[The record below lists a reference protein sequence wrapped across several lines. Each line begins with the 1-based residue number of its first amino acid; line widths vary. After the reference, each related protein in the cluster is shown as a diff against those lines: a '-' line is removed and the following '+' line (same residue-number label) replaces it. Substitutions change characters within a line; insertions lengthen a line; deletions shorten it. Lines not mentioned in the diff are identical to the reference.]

1 MLRILLLKFIPSLL
15 TLFFISSI
23 QAKELSL
30 EVVSEHW
37 PPFII
42 QNFDKKNDISAQKV
56 SGIVTEKIHHILSTS
71 NINYTIKT
79 YPWARSYYVALNK
92 PNVLIYSIYKTKE
105 RTPHFEWFCPVHEKT
120 PINIYKLKSNKSDI
134 SSLSTLGNS
143 IIGVLRSDN
152 SHTFML
158 KHNFV
163 EGESLI
169 VSSSEESNIRNLLN
183 KRIDAI
189 IQSKESLIYRLQNTR
204 FTFDDFDVGFELHQN
219 KNTEHCM
226 ALSKSSSPEMIAAV
240 KRAFNLWLN
249 K

>member
-1 MLRILLLKFIPSLL
+1 
-15 TLFFISSI
+15 
-23 QAKELSL
+23 
-30 EVVSEHW
+30 
-37 PPFII
+37 
-42 QNFDKKNDISAQKV
+42 
-56 SGIVTEKIHHILSTS
+56 
-71 NINYTIKT
+71 
-79 YPWARSYYVALNK
+79 
-92 PNVLIYSIYKTKE
+92 
-105 RTPHFEWFCPVHEKT
+105 
-120 PINIYKLKSNKSDI
+120 
-134 SSLSTLGNS
+134 
-143 IIGVLRSDN
+143 
-152 SHTFML
+152 ML

-204 FTFDDFDVGFELHQN
+204 FTIDDFDVGFELHQN

>member
-204 FTFDDFDVGFELHQN
+204 FTIDDFDVGFELHQN

>member
-1 MLRILLLKFIPSLL
+1 MLKFIPSLL

-143 IIGVLRSDN
+143 IIGVPRSDN

-183 KRIDAI
+183 KRIDAV

-204 FTFDDFDVGFELHQN
+204 FTIDDFDVGFELHQN

>member
-1 MLRILLLKFIPSLL
+1 MLKFIPSLL

-204 FTFDDFDVGFELHQN
+204 FTIDDFDVGFELHQN

>member
-1 MLRILLLKFIPSLL
+1 MLKFIPSLL

-183 KRIDAI
+183 KRIDAV

-204 FTFDDFDVGFELHQN
+204 FTIDDFDVGFELHQN

>member
-1 MLRILLLKFIPSLL
+1 MLKFIPRLL

-23 QAKELSL
+23 QAKELTL

-56 SGIVTEKIHHILSTS
+56 SGIVTQKIHHILSTS
-71 NINYTIKT
+71 KINYTIKT

-92 PNVLIYSIYKTKE
+92 PDVLIYSIYKTKE
-105 RTPHFEWFCPVHEKT
+105 RTPHFEWFCPVHEQT

-183 KRIDAI
+183 KRIDAV
-189 IQSKESLIYRLQNTR
+189 IQSKESLIYRLQNTS
-204 FTFDDFDVGFELHQN
+204 FTIDDFDVGFELHQN

>member
-1 MLRILLLKFIPSLL
+1 MLL
-15 TLFFISSI
+15 FISSI
-23 QAKELSL
+23 QAKELTL
-30 EVVSEHW
+30 DVVSEHW

-42 QNFDKKNDISAQKV
+42 QNFDNKNEIPEQKI
-56 SGIVTEKIHHILSTS
+56 SGIVTQKIHNILSTS
-71 NINYTIKT
+71 EIDYTIKT
-79 YPWARSYYVALNK
+79 YPWARSYYLALNK
-92 PNVLIYSIYKTKE
+92 PNVLIYSIYKTE
-105 RTPHFEWFCPVHEKT
+105 QRTPFFEWFCPIHEKT

-152 SHTFML
+152 SHNFML
-158 KHNFV
+158 EHGFV
-163 EGESLI
+163 EGKSLI
-169 VSSSEESNIRNLLN
+169 VSSSEENNIKNLLN

-189 IQSKESLIYRLQNTR
+189 IQSKKSLIYRLKGSD
-204 FTFDDFDVGFELHQN
+204 FSIDDFEVGFKLHKN

-226 ALSKSSSPEMIAAV
+226 ALSKSSSPEMIFAV

>member
-1 MLRILLLKFIPSLL
+1 LLRILLLKFIPSLL

-23 QAKELSL
+23 QAKELTL

-42 QNFDKKNDISAQKV
+42 QNFDNKNETSAQKI

-71 NINYTIKT
+71 EINYTIKT
-79 YPWARSYYVALNK
+79 YPWARSYYLALNK
-92 PNVLIYSIYKTKE
+92 PNVLIYSIYKTE
-105 RTPHFEWFCPVHEKT
+105 QRTPFFEWFCPVHQKT

-152 SHTFML
+152 SHSYML
-158 KHNFV
+158 KHDFL
-163 EGESLI
+163 EGENLI
-169 VSSSEESNIRNLLN
+169 VSSSEENNIRNLLN
-183 KRIDAI
+183 QRIDAV
-189 IQSKESLIYRLQNTR
+189 IQSKESLIYRLQNTG
-204 FTFDDFDVGFELHQN
+204 FTIDDFEAGFELHQN
-219 KNTEHCM
+219 NNTAHCM

-240 KRAFNLWLN
+240 KHAFTLWLN